1 MPSRRSHQN
10 SHHGCINCKRRKIKC
25 DERRQGCVACAKKQL
40 TCNFVD
46 GHVRAESRKHHNVF
60 QLGVSDRLLPSA
72 SNSLPLLELDL
83 LHQWHTST
91 AYSLF
96 QDQEVRRV
104 MKDIIP
110 KKGLNHPFLMN
121 GLLAI
126 AALHRIQLSGT
137 KDSLVFV
144 EASIRYKQRA
154 LLSYTP
160 LLNNITKDNCE
171 ALFAFSCLLS
181 ILCSASQ
188 ALEDTRTVKAIA
200 DVVDIFRL
208 TRGVAVIVAQT
219 QPWLQS
225 SEVSVLLRSGHFNS
239 TGAETSCGQ
248 PLSDVEFELR
258 NLIITCRNTCKDSIA
273 KSVYESSIQQILNSY
288 NAYAA
293 ASDIT
298 LGLAWPVV
306 IDPRFFDLLIQE
318 DQLSLAIFAYYG
330 AIMSLSDDTWWVG
343 GWGQL
348 LAKLATNSLHPSLL
362 CKIKLPLKFMQEGYK

>member
-1 MPSRRSHQN
+1 M
-10 SHHGCINCKRRKIKC
+10 K
-25 DERRQGCVACAKKQL
+25 
-40 TCNFVD
+40 
-46 GHVRAESRKHHNVF
+46 NV
-60 QLGVSDRLLPSA
+60 
-72 SNSLPLLELDL
+72 
-83 LHQWHTST
+83 
-91 AYSLF
+91 
-96 QDQEVRRV
+96 
-104 MKDIIP
+104 IP
-110 KKGLNHPFLMN
+110 KKGLSHPFLMH

-126 AALHRIQLSGT
+126 AALHRAQLDGT

-144 EASIRYKQRA
+144 EASIRYKQQA
-154 LLSYTP
+154 LLLYTP

-188 ALEDTRTVKAIA
+188 ALEDTRTAKAIS

-219 QPWLQS
+219 HQWLQN
-225 SEVSVLLRSGHFNS
+225 SEVSVLLRSGHFDTS
-239 TGAETSCGQ
+239 ESEPSCGQ
-248 PLSDVEFELR
+248 PLSDVEIELR
-258 NLIITCRNTCKDSIA
+258 KLIITCRKTCKDSMTN
-273 KSVYESSIQQILNSY
+273 SVYASSIQQLIKSY

-306 IDPRFFDLLIQE
+306 IDPKFFDLLIQE

-330 AIMSLSDDTWWVG
+330 AVMSLSDDSWWVG

-348 LAKLATNSLHPSLL
+348 LAKLATSSLHPSWL
-362 CKIKLPLKFMQEGYK
+362 CKIKLPLKFMQEGL